1 MIFKMAWKN
10 LLHNRLSSFLCWIL
24 LSTGVAI
31 VSLLLLLQQQIEKQF
46 STSVQNIDMVL
57 GAKGSPLQ
65 LILSA
70 VYHIDAPTGNID
82 FKEAQ
87 KWMRHPFVQKAIPL
101 AYGDSY
107 EEYSIVGTSS
117 AYIEHYNGQLSKG
130 KLNNNNFEVVLGSKV
145 AAALKLDTGKIFYS
159 THGKSKHGKSHK
171 EKGYR
176 VTGILQPSGTV
187 LDHLIISNIESVWNM
202 HESTDD
208 HSEEKENSQQETTKE
223 VVEIHHEITAVLL
236 KFGSPIAKVQ
246 LPRIINEQTNMM
258 AAMPAIEMNRLFSL
272 FGVGFTTL
280 QNIGW
285 GIMILSGLSVF
296 VSLYNSLKE
305 RKYEMALMRTMG
317 ASKMKLLFLVLV
329 EGLVLCLA
337 GLLTGLLLSRMTLFF
352 FAGGFEKD
360 YNLVFKEWMLPL
372 REEYYLAGFALI
384 LGIAAAFVPAVK
396 AWFINISK
404 TLSNK

>member
-10 LLHNRLSSFLCWIL
+10 LLHNRLPSFLCWIL
-24 LSTGVAI
+24 LSAGVAI
-31 VSLLLLLQQQIEKQF
+31 ISLLLLIQQQIEKQF
-46 STSVQNIDMVL
+46 SISVQNIDMVL

-82 FKEAQ
+82 YQEAQ

-117 AYIEHYNGQLSKG
+117 AYIEHYNGELSKG
-130 KLNNNNFEVVLGSKV
+130 KLNEENFEVVLGSKV
-145 AAALKLDTGKIFYS
+145 AAALKLDTGKLFFS

-171 EKGYR
+171 EKGYM
-176 VTGILQPSGTV
+176 VTGILQPSGNV

-202 HESTDD
+202 HESP
-208 HSEEKENSQQETTKE
+208 EEYGNKKENNNEETE
-223 VVEIHHEITAVLL
+223 EEEIHHEITAVLI
-236 KFGSPIAKVQ
+236 KFGSPIANVQ
-246 LPRIINEQTNMM
+246 LPRVINQQTNMM

-285 GIMILSGLSVF
+285 GIMFLSGLSVF
-296 VSLYNSLKE
+296 VALYNSLKE

-317 ASKMKLLFLVLV
+317 ASKMKLLFLVLT

-337 GLLTGLLLSRMTLFF
+337 GLVTGLILSRIALFF

-372 REEYYLAGFALI
+372 QEEWYLAGLALL
-384 LGIAAAFVPAVK
+384 LGIAAALIPAIK

-404 TLSNK
+404 TLSKG